1 MNPSL
6 SISLGGSVFF
16 IEENAYQ
23 KLKNYLEQITNS
35 LKNEEDSQEIISD
48 IEYRIA
54 ELFSEIMIINS
65 SEEFLQELLNT
76 LGLKSFG

>member
-48 IEYRIA
+48 
-54 ELFSEIMIINS
+54 
-65 SEEFLQELLNT
+65 
-76 LGLKSFG
+76 